1 MYLYL
6 RNDDLK
12 QIRDERRTRGVM
24 EGKYGGVAVV
34 IEGEGEGGQIRM
46 SIRLV

>member
-24 EGKYGGVAVV
+24 EGKYGGAVV

>member
-24 EGKYGGVAVV
+24 EGKYGG
-34 IEGEGEGGQIRM
+34 GGSDRG
-46 SIRLV
+46 RGRRRADKNEY